1 MAHNAAGHSTL
12 DLRLG
17 APKSFR
23 NFKLPNQYFMV
34 STRQGSGPLLSRVC
48 ARTRGPDGSEWLEGP
63 PCLGWGGFLAGFS
76 RGQSF
81 TTCQDQGAL
90 ASHVVPMTA
99 FKGEEA

>member
-12 DLRLG
+12 DLHLG

-48 ARTRGPDGSEWLEGP
+48 ARTGGPDGSEWLEGP
-63 PCLGWGGFLAGFS
+63 PCLGGGEDFWLDSPEG
-76 RGQSF
+76 
-81 TTCQDQGAL
+81 
-90 ASHVVPMTA
+90 SHLPPART
-99 FKGEEA
+99 KGPLQVTWSP

>member
-12 DLRLG
+12 DLHLG

-48 ARTRGPDGSEWLEGP
+48 ARTGGPDGSEWLEGP
-63 PCLGWGGFLAGFS
+63 PCLGGGRISGWILPRAVIYHLPGPRGPCKS
-76 RGQSF
+76 RGPH
-81 TTCQDQGAL
+81 DRL
-90 ASHVVPMTA
+90 
-99 FKGEEA
+99 

>member
-48 ARTRGPDGSEWLEGP
+48 ARTRGPGGSEWLEGP
-63 PCLGWGGFLAGFS
+63 PCLGGILPRAVVYHRPGPRGPYKS
-76 RGQSF
+76 RGPR
-81 TTCQDQGAL
+81 DRL
-90 ASHVVPMTA
+90 
-99 FKGEEA
+99 